1 MGLLGGNCRSEIGKL
16 IRFGAVGVLNT
27 AIGLGTIYLLQI
39 GLDQDYRFASAVG
52 YTLGIINSFVLN
64 RIWTFKS
71 SDSRVARQG
80 ARFLLS
86 AGACWLV
93 QLGFLVVM
101 VEGLHIHENAAQ
113 PIGMVIYTGLNCLA
127 NRLFVFRGP
136 DRQA

>member
-1 MGLLGGNCRSEIGKL
+1 MGLFDGNWRSEIGK
-16 IRFGAVGVLNT
+16 IVRFGAVGVLNT

-71 SDSRVARQG
+71 SDARVARQG
-80 ARFLLS
+80 ARFLMA

-93 QLGFLVVM
+93 QLGFLIAM
-101 VEGLHIHENAAQ
+101 VEGLQIHENAAQ
-113 PIGMVIYTGLNCLA
+113 PIGMVLYTGMNYLA
-127 NRLFVFRGP
+127 NRLFVFRNP
-136 DRQA
+136 ANQE